1 MGFHVHQTLLANGER
16 WAGGRLGV
24 LPVPPA
30 DASLIATRPIP
41 IRSAM
46 SSLSRILVAISS
58 VLLIGLFVFPLW
70 HVRLTAPQ
78 YPEGLGMNI
87 RINTV
92 EGATETDLN
101 NINGLN
107 HYIGMKVIDP
117 ETIPE
122 LRFMPWIVGALIL
135 SGLAVAAVGRRK
147 ILYLWLASF
156 LTLGIVGLI
165 DFWRWEYDYG
175 HNLDAATA
183 IIKIPGMSYQ
193 PPLIGTK
200 QLLNFQAVSLPG
212 TGGVLAGVAFALGLF
227 AVILVVRESR
237 AARQA
242 TI

>member
-1 MGFHVHQTLLANGER
+1 
-16 WAGGRLGV
+16 
-24 LPVPPA
+24 
-30 DASLIATRPIP
+30 
-41 IRSAM
+41 M
-46 SSLSRILVAISS
+46 SSLSRIVVAISS
-58 VLLIGLFVFPLW
+58 LLLIGLFVFPLW

-92 EGATETDLN
+92 EGATETDLK

-107 HYIGMKVIDP
+107 HYIGMKAIDP

-135 SGLAVAAVGRRK
+135 SGLVVAAAGRRK
-147 ILYLWLASF
+147 ILYFWLAGF
-156 LTLGIVGLI
+156 LTLGVVGLV

-212 TGGVLAGVAFALGLF
+212 IGGILAGVAFALGLF
-227 AVILVVRESR
+227 AVIQTVRQSR
-237 AARQA
+237 AARTS

>member
-1 MGFHVHQTLLANGER
+1 MRQPILANSEGYG
-16 WAGGRLGV
+16 GGRISV
-24 LPVPPA
+24 LPLTPV
-30 DASLIATRPIP
+30 IAREPVQTRRVMP
-41 IRSAM
+41 
-46 SSLSRILVAISS
+46 SLSRLLVAVSS
-58 VLLIGLFVFPLW
+58 LLLIGLFVFPLW

-107 HYIGMKVIDP
+107 HYIGMKRIDP
-117 ETIPE
+117 DAIPE
-122 LRFMPWIVGALIL
+122 LKLMPWIVGALIL
-135 SGLAVAAVGRRK
+135 SGLAVAAVARRR
-147 ILYLWLASF
+147 ILYFWMAGF
-156 LTLGIVGLI
+156 LTLGVIGLI

-212 TGGVLAGVAFALGLF
+212 IGGILAGVAFVLGLL
-227 AVILVVRESR
+227 AVIQTVRRSR
-237 AARQA
+237 ASTTSAA
-242 TI
+242 

>member
-1 MGFHVHQTLLANGER
+1 
-16 WAGGRLGV
+16 
-24 LPVPPA
+24 
-30 DASLIATRPIP
+30 
-41 IRSAM
+41 M

-58 VLLIGLFVFPLW
+58 LLLIGLFVFPIW

-92 EGATETDLN
+92 EGATATDLQ

-107 HYIGMKVIDP
+107 HYIGMKAIDP

-122 LRFMPWIVGALIL
+122 LRFMPWIVGALLI
-135 SGLAVAAVGRRK
+135 SGLVVAALGRRK
-147 ILYLWLASF
+147 ILYLWMAGF
-156 LTLGIVGLI
+156 LTLGIAGLV

-212 TGGVLAGVAFALGLF
+212 IGGILAGVAFALGLF
-227 AVILVVRESR
+227 AVILVVRQSR
-237 AARQA
+237 AAKA
-242 TI
+242 SAI

>member
-1 MGFHVHQTLLANGER
+1 MHQAILANREGYG
-16 WAGGRLGV
+16 GGRIGV
-24 LPVPPA
+24 LP
-30 DASLIATRPIP
+30 LRPEVTGEHVQARRVMP
-41 IRSAM
+41 
-46 SSLSRILVAISS
+46 SLSRVLVVISS
-58 VLLIGLFVFPLW
+58 LLLIGLFVFPLW

-92 EGATETDLN
+92 EGATETDLK

-107 HYIGMKVIDP
+107 HYIGMKPIDP
-117 ETIPE
+117 NAIPE
-122 LRFMPWIVGALIL
+122 LRFMPWIVGVLIL
-135 SGLAVAAVGRRK
+135 SGLAVAAVGRRR
-147 ILYLWLASF
+147 ILYFWLVGF
-156 LTLGIVGLI
+156 LTLGVLGLI

-212 TGGVLAGVAFALGLF
+212 AGGILAGIAFVLGLF
-227 AVILVVRESR
+227 AVIQTVRQSR
-237 AARQA
+237 ASKHSAA
-242 TI
+242 

>member
-1 MGFHVHQTLLANGER
+1 
-16 WAGGRLGV
+16 
-24 LPVPPA
+24 
-30 DASLIATRPIP
+30 
-41 IRSAM
+41 M
-46 SSLSRILVAISS
+46 SSLSRALVAISS
-58 VLLIGLFVFPLW
+58 LLLIGLFVFPLW

-87 RINTV
+87 RLNTV

-107 HYIGMKVIDP
+107 HYIGMKRIDP

-122 LRFMPWIVGALIL
+122 LRFMPWIVGGLIL
-135 SGLAVAAVGRRK
+135 SGLAVAAAAKRRV
-147 ILYLWLASF
+147 LYTWLAGF
-156 LTLGIVGLI
+156 LALGAVGLV

-193 PPLIGTK
+193 PPLLGTK

-212 TGGVLAGVAFALGLF
+212 VGGILAGLAFLLGLV
-227 AVILVVRESR
+227 AVIETLRRSR
-237 AARQA
+237 ATSISAA
-242 TI
+242 